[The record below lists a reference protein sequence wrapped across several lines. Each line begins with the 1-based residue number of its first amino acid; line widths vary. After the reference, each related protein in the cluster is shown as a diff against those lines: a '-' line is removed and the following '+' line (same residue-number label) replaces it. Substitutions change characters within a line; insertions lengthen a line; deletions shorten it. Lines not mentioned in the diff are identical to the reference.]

1 MLDIAAQTSDQSSTP
16 SQLNV
21 TLYQNIFRGEPAI
34 SGFDWHIT
42 SYHSSSERLAA
53 HTGAGLYLMLLRF
66 HPGHGKLTRFRVE
79 NNVLGALFRLAF
91 TTHTIL
97 RYLMLAHCIHSPAH
111 SSIGT
116 TSPRRALSD
125 C

>member
-42 SYHSSSERLAA
+42 PYHSSSERLAA
-53 HTGAGLYLMLLRF
+53 HTGAGFHLLLQRL
-66 HPGHGKLTRFRVE
+66 HPGHGKLTRFRVYSTL
-79 NNVLGALFRLAF
+79 LGRPIQARFHFASV
-91 TTHTIL
+91 T
-97 RYLMLAHCIHSPAH
+97 
-111 SSIGT
+111 
-116 TSPRRALSD
+116 
-125 C
+125 